1 VVNRGGTV
9 NYYCVELWPSFNTD
23 LAFYPPPEAEGYCF
37 GVVRPSVRLS
47 VRPSVRPSG
56 TFVSGAISWKCF
68 GGFHW
73 NLVQVY
79 IRIRGW
85 CTPNG
90 IVHHLLKTELWPF
103 ISWKNAFYYR
113 HLNAFYYRHFCVR
126 SHILE
131 VLWRISLKLGM
142 SIYPP
147 PEAEGYCFGVVRP
160 SGCPSGTFVSGAI
173 SWKCFD
179 GFHWNLI

>member
-1 VVNRGGTV
+1 MLFTI
-9 NYYCVELWPSFNTD
+9 
-23 LAFYPPPEAEGYCF
+23 
-37 GVVRPSVRLS
+37 
-47 VRPSVRPSG
+47 G

-73 NLVQVY
+73 NLVRVY
-79 IRIRGW
+79 ICIRGW

-103 ISWKNAFYYR
+103 IFWK
-113 HLNAFYYRHFCVR
+113 NAFYYRHFCVR

-147 PEAEGYCFGVVRP
+147 PEQRDIVLALSVRP
-160 SGCPSGTFVSGAI
+160 SGTFFVRSHVLEVLWRISLNLVWVYIWIRGWCTPNGIRPSVRHFCVRSHILEVLWWI
-173 SWKCFD
+173 SLKLGMSIYMDKRMMHAKWHCTPS
-179 GFHWNLI
+179 L